1 MSGPRLASIEL
12 RLTLL
17 LGAIALAVSCVAGG
31 MLFWAL
37 QREVQR
43 QQITEVAGK
52 LELIEHL
59 IGMQANGG
67 PPDHLA
73 MALDNILAGH
83 GYLRAWIIGADGQP
97 RYGGAAPRILRALP
111 DGEVLVQADDGQR
124 LRGLR
129 VALGG
134 GPYAGTELTVA
145 IGIRPGAQ
153 FLYTFATALLLV
165 CGLWVAVTVLL
176 GAWAVRRSLSPI
188 RRLSAQAARI
198 QPGNLALRLPQQGID
213 AELHEFVHTFN
224 RLLDRLQDAYQQLEG
239 FNADVA
245 HELRT
250 PLATLISGT
259 ELALGAGRSSSDL
272 RDALASNL
280 EELESLRALVND
292 MLFLARADSGELA
305 QDPQPVEVRG
315 EIARVAEYYEA
326 ALEEAGVSLRIDGQA
341 RAQANPRLLR
351 RAIANLVSNAI
362 KAAPRGSE
370 ILVACASGGAEAA
383 VRVRNTGTPIPAAAL
398 PRIFDRFYRA
408 DGARGGRET
417 GHGLGLAIVRAV
429 ARMHGGRAFAASDAG
444 GTEVG
449 FTLAAPANITEKS
462 SG

>member
-1 MSGPRLASIEL
+1 MIRIRIPSIEL

-59 IGMQANGG
+59 IGMQADTG

-73 MALDNILAGH
+73 MTLDNILAGH
-83 GYLRAWIIGADGQP
+83 GYLRAWITGPDG
-97 RYGGAAPRILRALP
+97 RAGYGGTAPRVLETQAG
-111 DGEVLVQADDGQR
+111 GEVVVQADDGQR

-129 VALGG
+129 VPLAA
-134 GPYAGTELTVA
+134 GPYAGAELTVA
-145 IGIRPGAQ
+145 IGTRPGAQ

-165 CGLWVAVTVLL
+165 CALWVAVTVLL

-188 RRLSAQAARI
+188 RRLSGQAARI
-198 QPGNLALRLPQQGID
+198 QPGSLALRLPEQGID
-213 AELHEFVHTFN
+213 AELSEFVRTFN
-224 RLLDRLQDAYQQLEG
+224 RLLDRLQDAYQQMEG

-259 ELALGAGRSSSDL
+259 ELALGAGRSTADL
-272 RDALASNL
+272 RDVLASNL
-280 EELESLRALVND
+280 EELEGLRALVND

-305 QDPQPVEVRG
+305 QDLQPVDVRA
-315 EIARVAEYYEA
+315 ELVRVAEYYEA
-326 ALEEAGVSLRIDGQA
+326 ALEDAGVALRIEGQA

-351 RAIANLVSNAI
+351 RAAANLVSNAI
-362 KAAPRGSE
+362 KAAPRGSR
-370 ILVACASGGAEAA
+370 ILVACTAQAGEVA
-383 VRVRNTGTPIPAAAL
+383 VRVHNTGTPIAATAL

-429 ARMHGGRAFAASDAG
+429 ARMHRGRAFAASDAD

-449 FTLAAPANITEKS
+449 FSVAAPVHITEK
-462 SG
+462 